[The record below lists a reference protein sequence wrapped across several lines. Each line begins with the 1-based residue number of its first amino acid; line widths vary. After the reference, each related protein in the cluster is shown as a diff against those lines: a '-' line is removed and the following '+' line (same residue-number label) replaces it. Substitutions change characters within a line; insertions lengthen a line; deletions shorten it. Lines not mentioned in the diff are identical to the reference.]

1 MDLATRKIAFVQKFL
16 RLHDN
21 RSIARLEEL
30 LTSELE
36 EIEPMSLEQ
45 FNQEIDHSLED
56 SKNGNLIHVN
66 DLKEHGFRNILDNF
80 SRSKTQRY
88 FRLLRNLD

>member
-21 RSIARLEEL
+21 QSITRLEEL

-36 EIEPMSLEQ
+36 EIEPMSLE
-45 FNQEIDHSLED
+45 
-56 SKNGNLIHVN
+56 
-66 DLKEHGFRNILDNF
+66 
-80 SRSKTQRY
+80 
-88 FRLLRNLD
+88 